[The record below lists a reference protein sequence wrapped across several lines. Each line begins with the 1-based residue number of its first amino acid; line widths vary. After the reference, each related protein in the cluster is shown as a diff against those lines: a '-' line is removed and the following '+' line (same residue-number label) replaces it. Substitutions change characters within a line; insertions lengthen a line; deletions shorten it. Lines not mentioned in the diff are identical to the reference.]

1 MAYAH
6 YDRLSALDA
15 SFLAYEAPNVHMHVG
30 SVAIFDGAPLLTPTG
45 ELDIERIRGLAGPA
59 LRRSAR
65 FRQRAVRVP
74 WFQGW
79 VWVDDPGFNLDYHL
93 RHTAIPEPGNERQ
106 LKRLAGRIF
115 SQKLDLERPLWEMW
129 FVEGLE
135 GGRVAVISKIHHAVI
150 DGMSGASL
158 LAGWINAGEQAD
170 AIGSTDPR
178 WMPRPAPDGLR
189 LALDEAARRLIF
201 PARAWA
207 AGWRALADPA
217 ASLRE
222 ARRSAAAV
230 GSLLRAGLAAASN
243 TPLNAEIGPYR
254 RFDCLR
260 MDLDAMKRVRSHL
273 GGTVNDVVIAL
284 VAGAMRRFLRLRGVP
299 VETLDFRAMLPVN
312 VRREEHQR
320 KLGNRVATLVAKLP
334 LDEDDPLARLRR
346 VVETTR
352 ELKASDLVEGGE
364 LLEALS
370 DAMATSLIARLANL
384 ATRSLA
390 YNLVVTNVPGPPFAL
405 NLLGAK
411 MEAIYPLVPLFRNQ
425 ALGIALFS
433 YAGTLHWGLNADWD
447 LVPDL
452 HRFVELL
459 KEEFDRLLEAELP
472 LES

>member
-1 MAYAH
+1 
-6 YDRLSALDA
+6 
-15 SFLAYEAPNVHMHVG
+15 
-30 SVAIFDGAPLLTPTG
+30 
-45 ELDIERIRGLAGPA
+45 
-59 LRRSAR
+59 
-65 FRQRAVRVP
+65 
-74 WFQGW
+74 
-79 VWVDDPGFNLDYHL
+79 
-93 RHTAIPEPGNERQ
+93 
-106 LKRLAGRIF
+106 
-115 SQKLDLERPLWEMW
+115 
-129 FVEGLE
+129 
-135 GGRVAVISKIHHAVI
+135 VISKIHHAVI

-158 LAGWINAGEQAD
+158 LAGWINAGEQTD

-178 WMPRPAPDGLR
+178 WMPRPTPSGPR

-207 AGWRALADPA
+207 AGWRALADPV
-217 ASLRE
+217 ASLR
-222 ARRSAAAV
+222 ATRRSAAAV
-230 GSLLRAGLAAASN
+230 GSLLRAGLTAASS
-243 TPLNAEIGPYR
+243 TPLNADIGPYR
-254 RFDCLR
+254 RFDWVR
-260 MDLDAMKRVRSHL
+260 MDLDAMKRVRARL
-273 GGTVNDVVIAL
+273 GGTINDVVIAL
-284 VAGAMRRFLRLRGVP
+284 VAGAMRRFLQLRGVP

-312 VRREEHQR
+312 IRREEQQK

-334 LDEDDPLARLRR
+334 LDEDDRLVRLRR

-370 DAMATSLIARLANL
+370 DAVATSLIARLANL

-425 ALGIALFS
+425 GLGIALFS
-433 YAGTLHWGLNADWD
+433 YASTLHWGFNADWD

-459 KEEFDRLLEAELP
+459 QEEFDLLLEAEP
-472 LES
+472 PPES